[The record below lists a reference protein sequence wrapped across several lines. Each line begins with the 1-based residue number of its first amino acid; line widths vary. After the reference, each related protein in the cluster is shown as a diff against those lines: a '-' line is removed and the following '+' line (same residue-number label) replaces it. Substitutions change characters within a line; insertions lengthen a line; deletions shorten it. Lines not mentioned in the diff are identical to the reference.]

1 MNKKITMTSLEMN
14 LDAGTILYV
23 TIDNLRF
30 SADEDQFSLVVEIE
44 NKGKFELIE
53 EIDLGGP
60 DAEIIIDHN
69 DLKRVAL
76 NWIFKNVE
84 IVKEL

>member
-14 LDAGTILYV
+14 VNTGTVFYV
-23 TIDNLRF
+23 TIDDLKF

-44 NKGKFELIE
+44 SNGRYELIE
-53 EIDLGGP
+53 EIALPEDEL
-60 DAEIIIDHN
+60 IIDHN

-76 NWIFKNVE
+76 NWIFKNVDIIKE
-84 IVKEL
+84 I

>member
-1 MNKKITMTSLEMN
+1 MDKKIKMTNLEMDIN
-14 LDAGTILYV
+14 TGTILYV
-23 TIDNLRF
+23 TIDDLRFLANEEQFNLR
-30 SADEDQFSLVVEIE
+30 VEIE
-44 NKGKFELIE
+44 NKGEYELIE
-53 EIDLGGP
+53 DIDLP
-60 DAEIIIDHN
+60 ENELIIDHN